1 MARKIR
7 ISFERGGEVTAT
19 LLEDEAP
26 ETCNVVWDRLP
37 VMSEMLHTR
46 WCGREVNWAV
56 DLGRRPPRENQTITS
71 SVGNVVYWREW
82 DGLYPSTGAEALA
95 VYYGAELIRDHRGHQ
110 PVNVFAQV
118 DTSSWGILR
127 EVGHR
132 VWRRG
137 AERVTVTRVEHDENP
152 EERELE
158 GKR

>member
-1 MARKIR
+1 MPRRIK

-26 ETCNVVWDRLP
+26 QTCEVVWRQLP
-37 VMSEMLHTR
+37 ITSEAVHTR

-56 DLGRRPPRENQTITS
+56 DFGRRPPRENQTITS

-82 DGLYPSTGAEALA
+82 EGLYPSTGAEALG

-118 DTSSWGILR
+118 DTSSWNLLR
-127 EVGHR
+127 EVGYR
-132 VWRRG
+132 VWRQG
-137 AERVTVTRVEHDENP
+137 AERVTVTRLERVEDETPGGDND
-152 EERELE
+152 
-158 GKR
+158 G